1 MSLVLVGETRGEL
14 GASMYLR
21 EVLGREDG
29 APPPVDLAVERRNGD
44 LVRQLIRTGLTRVV
58 HDLSD
63 GGLVA
68 AAAEMALASDV
79 GITLSAEGALP
90 AQAWLFGEDQG
101 RYLVGCAEPGP
112 VLTAAA
118 SAGVPVRV
126 VGVAGG
132 RDLSCTGV
140 FTLTL
145 DALEAGHEGWLPG
158 YMA

>member
-1 MSLVLVGETRGEL
+1 
-14 GASMYLR
+14 
-21 EVLGREDG
+21 
-29 APPPVDLAVERRNGD
+29 
-44 LVRQLIRTGLTRVV
+44 VV

-79 GITLSAEGALP
+79 GITLSAESALP

-101 RYLVGCAEPGP
+101 RYLLGCADPGP

-118 SAGVPVRV
+118 SAGVPARV
-126 VGVAGG
+126 VGAAGG
-132 RDLSCTGV
+132 VDLSCTGV

-145 DALEAGHEGWLPG
+145 EALKAGHEGWLPG